1 MIDSTGGAGGVP
13 EGADGAFDG
22 AAGPRG
28 VTISQAE
35 LLDMVMTDA
44 EQFAFEANR
53 VAARRLASI
62 GRAIR
67 MARENPNI
75 YVLPELMSRAEARD
89 WAVRAAATELSM
101 RLLIPTS
108 TVLNEAAE
116 AHTLAARLPRLW
128 LEFLDGA
135 TSYPIVRAAVE
146 TITGWDDDDAVARFD
161 SELAGI
167 AGRVTVASFRS
178 RAKRL
183 RDRLSAATMA
193 ERHRRALTE
202 RRVVFDDAPEGM
214 MWLHALIPA
223 LDGVKIRARL
233 NATAKRQSQLAGE
246 TRTRDQLRADQ
257 FADWLT
263 GAGTATAV
271 QTRVLVTVPLIAGLL
286 EKPVR
291 DARASAGSAGG
302 GGANTDEPDSAT
314 PPATDTATPT
324 ASALPAHP
332 WLDVATIDGYGPI
345 STETARHIFD
355 TATAFRR
362 LIVDPI
368 TAEPLYLERTHYRPS
383 QAQRDWLTLTY
394 QRCSRPGCNSLAAT
408 SDVDHIHD
416 WAHGG
421 TTDIDNLAPLCPP
434 EHRLKHV
441 TLLRPEKT
449 SEQRPEQPPESKK
462 SADVRATLEHLL
474 ASSAPSVGSDSDRA
488 AHDWADEKL
497 TLDPNPP
504 RRRWA
509 SPTGYISDTEPPP
522 F

>member
-1 MIDSTGGAGGVP
+1 MIDSTGAAGSVP
-13 EGADGAFDG
+13 EGADGALD

-28 VTISQAE
+28 ATISQAE

-44 EQFAFEANR
+44 EQFAFETNR

-67 MARENPNI
+67 MARENPSI

-101 RLLIPTS
+101 RLLIPTA

-116 AHTLAARLPRLW
+116 AHTLAARLPKLW

-135 TSYPIVRAAVE
+135 TSYQIVRAAVE

-202 RRVVFDDAPEGM
+202 RRVVFEDAPEGM
-214 MWLHALIPA
+214 MWLHALVPA

-233 NATAKRQSQLAGE
+233 NATAKQASRVAGE

-257 FADWLT
+257 LSAWLT
-263 GAGTATAV
+263 GAGTPTAV

-291 DARASAGSAGG
+291 DTRGAAAGPVTAPG
-302 GGANTDEPDSAT
+302 TDLM
-314 PPATDTATPT
+314 TATAAASGPDGDGAAVEFDRPAPVSHAPT

-345 STETARHIFD
+345 STETARQIFD

-368 TAEPLYLERTHYRPS
+368 TAEPLYLDRTQYRPS

-394 QRCSRPGCNSLAAT
+394 QRCSRPGCNNLAAT
-408 SDVDHIHD
+408 GDVDHIHD

-434 EHRLKHV
+434 GHKLKHV
-441 TLLRPEKT
+441 TWLRPEQT
-449 SEQRPEQPPESKK
+449 SQPQPQPQP
-462 SADVRATLEHLL
+462 
-474 ASSAPSVGSDSDRA
+474 APSPSPEDTA
-488 AHDWADEKL
+488 AEQL
-497 TLDPNPP
+497 TLDPRPP
-504 RRRWA
+504 RRRWT
-509 SPTGYISDTEPPP
+509 SPTGYTSDSDIPP

>member
-1 MIDSTGGAGGVP
+1 MIESTGEAGGGP
-13 EGADGAFDG
+13 EGADGALDG
-22 AAGPRG
+22 ALDSASGAPDHAAGPRG

-44 EQFAFEANR
+44 EQFAFETNR
-53 VAARRLASI
+53 IAARRLATI

-67 MARENPNI
+67 MARENPSI
-75 YVLPELMSRAEARD
+75 YVLPELLSRAEARD

-101 RLLIPTS
+101 RLLIPTA

-116 AHTLAARLPRLW
+116 AHTLTARLPKLW

-146 TITGWDDDDAVARFD
+146 AITGWDDDDAVARFD
-161 SELAGI
+161 TELAGI

-183 RDRLSAATMA
+183 RDRLSAATLA

-202 RRVVFDDAPEGM
+202 RRVVFEDAPEGM

-223 LDGVKIRARL
+223 LDGVKIRTRL
-233 NATAKRQSQLAGE
+233 NATAKQASRVTGE

-257 FADWLT
+257 FSAWLT
-263 GAGTATAV
+263 GAGTPTAV

-291 DARASAGSAGG
+291 DAR
-302 GGANTDEPDSAT
+302 TTPT
-314 PPATDTATPT
+314 PPPT
-324 ASALPAHP
+324 ASGLPEHP

-345 STETARHIFD
+345 STETARQIFD

-368 TAEPLYLERTHYRPS
+368 TAEPLYLDRTQYRPS

-408 SDVDHIHD
+408 SDIDHIHD

-421 TTDIDNLAPLCPP
+421 RTDIDNLAPLCPP
-434 EHRLKHV
+434 DHTLKH
-441 TLLRPEKT
+441 TTSLGPEQT
-449 SEQRPEQPPESKK
+449 PEPRPEQAPETKK

-474 ASSAPSVGSDSDRA
+474 TSSAPPDGPDSDRA
-488 AHDWADEKL
+488 TRDWPDENL
-497 TLDPNPP
+497 TLDPKPP
-504 RRRWA
+504 RRRWT

>member
-1 MIDSTGGAGGVP
+1 MIDSTGEVGGGP
-13 EGADGAFDG
+13 EGADGA
-22 AAGPRG
+22 RG

-44 EQFAFEANR
+44 EQFAFETNR

-67 MARENPNI
+67 MARENPYI
-75 YVLPELMSRAEARD
+75 YVLPELMTRTEARD

-101 RLLIPTS
+101 RLLIPAA

-116 AHTLAARLPRLW
+116 AHTLAARLPKLW

-146 TITGWDDDDAVARFD
+146 AISGWDDDDAVARFD
-161 SELAGI
+161 TELAGI
-167 AGRVTVASFRS
+167 AGRVTVASFRG

-183 RDRLSAATMA
+183 RDRLSAASLA

-202 RRVVFDDAPEGM
+202 RRVVFEDAPEGM
-214 MWLHALIPA
+214 MWLHALVPA
-223 LDGVKIRARL
+223 LDGAKIRTRL
-233 NATAKRQSQLAGE
+233 NATAKQASRVTGE

-257 FADWLT
+257 FSDWLT
-263 GAGTATAV
+263 GAGTPTAV

-291 DARASAGSAGG
+291 DARASAGVAGYG
-302 GGANTDEPDSAT
+302 GESTDDPDITA
-314 PPATDTATPT
+314 PPATATPAPT
-324 ASALPAHP
+324 ASGLPAHP

-368 TAEPLYLERTHYRPS
+368 TAEPLYLDRTQYRPS

-408 SDVDHIHD
+408 ADVDHIHD

-434 EHRLKHV
+434 DHTLKH
-441 TLLRPEKT
+441 TTWLGPEQT
-449 SEQRPEQPPESKK
+449 PEPRPEQSPESTKGT
-462 SADVRATLEHLL
+462 DVRAALEHLL
-474 ASSAPSVGSDSDRA
+474 TSSAPPDGPDSDRA
-488 AHDWADEKL
+488 TRDWRDEKL
-497 TLDPNPP
+497 TLDPKPP
-504 RRRWA
+504 RRRWT
-509 SPTGYISDTEPPP
+509 SPTGYTSDTEPPP

>member
-1 MIDSTGGAGGVP
+1 MIESTDETGGVP
-13 EGADGAFDG
+13 EGADGSAG
-22 AAGPRG
+22 ARG

-53 VAARRLASI
+53 VAARRLATI

-67 MARENPNI
+67 MAQENPHI
-75 YVLPELMSRAEARD
+75 YVLPELMTRAEARD

-101 RLLIPTS
+101 RLLIPTA
-108 TVLNEAAE
+108 TVVNEAAE
-116 AHTLAARLPRLW
+116 AHTLAARLPKLW

-146 TITGWDDDDAVARFD
+146 TITGWDDADAIARFD
-161 SELAGI
+161 DELAGI

-183 RDRLSAATMA
+183 RDRLSAATLA

-202 RRVVFDDAPEGM
+202 RRVVFEDAPEGM
-214 MWLHALIPA
+214 MWLHALVPA
-223 LDGVKIRARL
+223 LDGVKIRTRL
-233 NATAKRQSQLAGE
+233 NATAKQASRVTGE

-257 FADWLT
+257 FSAWLT
-263 GAGTATAV
+263 GTGTPTAV

-291 DARASAGSAGG
+291 DARVSTETTG
-302 GGANTDEPDSAT
+302 
-314 PPATDTATPT
+314 
-324 ASALPAHP
+324 SALPEHP

-345 STETARHIFD
+345 STETARQIFD
-355 TATAFRR
+355 TATAFRC

-368 TAEPLYLERTHYRPS
+368 TAEPLHLDRTQYRPS

-408 SDVDHIHD
+408 SDIDHIHD

-421 TTDIDNLAPLCPP
+421 RTDIDNLAPLCPP
-434 EHRLKHV
+434 DHTLKH
-441 TLLRPEKT
+441 TTWLGPEQPP
-449 SEQRPEQPPESKK
+449 EPRPEQAPETRPEQSPESKK
-462 SADVRATLEHLL
+462 SADVRAALEHLL
-474 ASSAPSVGSDSDRA
+474 TSSAPSDGPDSDRA
-488 AHDWADEKL
+488 TRDWPDENL
-497 TLDPNPP
+497 TLDPKPP

-509 SPTGYISDTEPPP
+509 SPTGYTSDTEPPP

>member
-1 MIDSTGGAGGVP
+1 MIDSTGEAGSGP
-13 EGADGAFDG
+13 EGAEGADG

-35 LLDMVMTDA
+35 LLDRVMTDA

-53 VAARRLASI
+53 VAARRLATI

-67 MARENPNI
+67 MARENPHI
-75 YVLPELMSRAEARD
+75 YVLPELMTRAEARD

-101 RLLIPTS
+101 RLLIPTA

-116 AHTLAARLPRLW
+116 AHTLAARLPKLW

-146 TITGWDDDDAVARFD
+146 AITGWGDDDAVARFD

-183 RDRLSAATMA
+183 RDRLSAATLA

-202 RRVVFDDAPEGM
+202 RRVVFEDAPEGM
-214 MWLHALIPA
+214 MWLHALVPA
-223 LDGVKIRARL
+223 LDGAKIRTRL
-233 NATAKRQSQLAGE
+233 NATAKQASRVTGE

-257 FADWLT
+257 LSDWLT
-263 GAGTATAV
+263 GAGTPTAV
-271 QTRVLVTVPLIAGLL
+271 QTRVLVTVPLMAGLL

-291 DARASAGSAGG
+291 DAR
-302 GGANTDEPDSAT
+302 T
-314 PPATDTATPT
+314 TPT
-324 ASALPAHP
+324 PLSTAPRLPAHP

-345 STETARHIFD
+345 STETARQIFD

-368 TAEPLYLERTHYRPS
+368 TAEPLYLDRTQYRPS

-408 SDVDHIHD
+408 SDIDHIHD

-421 TTDIDNLAPLCPP
+421 RTDIDNLAPLCPP
-434 EHRLKHV
+434 DHTLKH
-441 TLLRPEKT
+441 TTWLG
-449 SEQRPEQPPESKK
+449 PEQPSQLQPQPQPAASPPPSPSPE
-462 SADVRATLEHLL
+462 DT
-474 ASSAPSVGSDSDRA
+474 A
-488 AHDWADEKL
+488 AEQL
-497 TLDPNPP
+497 TLDPRPP
-504 RRRWA
+504 RRRWT
-509 SPTGYISDTEPPP
+509 SPTGYTSDSDIPP

>member
-1 MIDSTGGAGGVP
+1 MIESTGEAGGAP
-13 EGADGAFDG
+13 EGADGALDGVFDG
-22 AAGPRG
+22 AAGARG
-28 VTISQAE
+28 ATISQAE

-44 EQFAFEANR
+44 EQFSFETNR
-53 VAARRLASI
+53 VAARRLATI

-75 YVLPELMSRAEARD
+75 YVLPELMTRTEARD

-101 RLLIPTS
+101 RLLIPTA

-116 AHTLAARLPRLW
+116 AHTLAARLPKLW

-161 SELAGI
+161 EELAGI

-183 RDRLSAATMA
+183 RDRLSAASLA

-202 RRVVFDDAPEGM
+202 RRVVFEDAPEGM
-214 MWLHALIPA
+214 MWLHALVPA
-223 LDGVKIRARL
+223 LDGVKIRTRL
-233 NATAKRQSQLAGE
+233 NATAKQASRVAGE

-257 FADWLT
+257 LSDWLT
-263 GAGTATAV
+263 GTGTPTAV

-302 GGANTDEPDSAT
+302 GGANTDEPDRAT

-324 ASALPAHP
+324 PSALPAHP

-345 STETARHIFD
+345 STETARQIFD

-368 TAEPLYLERTHYRPS
+368 TAEPLHLDRTQYRPS

-408 SDVDHIHD
+408 SDIDHIHD

-421 TTDIDNLAPLCPP
+421 RTDIDNLAPLCPP
-434 EHRLKHV
+434 EHKLKHV
-441 TLLRPEKT
+441 TLLRPEGTPRPENTT
-449 SEQRPEQPPESKK
+449 SERSPIGPLPDTGAPAYGPDSDPAARDWSDEGQTLQPPS
-462 SADVRATLEHLL
+462 
-474 ASSAPSVGSDSDRA
+474 
-488 AHDWADEKL
+488 
-497 TLDPNPP
+497 P
-504 RRRWA
+504 RLPRWS
-509 SPTGYISDTEPPP
+509 SPTGYRSTPAADPP

>member
-1 MIDSTGGAGGVP
+1 MIDSTGGAGGMP
-13 EGADGAFDG
+13 EGADGALEP
-22 AAGPRG
+22 AGPRG

-44 EQFAFEANR
+44 EQFAFETNR
-53 VAARRLASI
+53 IAARRLASI

-67 MARENPNI
+67 MARENPHI

-101 RLLIPTS
+101 RLLIPTA
-108 TVLNEAAE
+108 TVLNEASE
-116 AHTLAARLPRLW
+116 AHTLAARLPKLW

-146 TITGWDDDDAVARFD
+146 AITGWDDHDAVARFD
-161 SELAGI
+161 TELAGI

-183 RDRLSAATMA
+183 RDRLSAATLA

-202 RRVVFDDAPEGM
+202 RRVVFEDAPEGM

-223 LDGVKIRARL
+223 LDGAKIRARL
-233 NATAKRQSQLAGE
+233 NATAKQASRASGE

-257 FADWLT
+257 LSDWLT
-263 GAGTATAV
+263 GAGTSTAV

-291 DARASAGSAGG
+291 DTRVASTSTSTSTSTP
-302 GGANTDEPDSAT
+302 TDH
-314 PPATDTATPT
+314 PT

-368 TAEPLYLERTHYRPS
+368 TAEPLYLDRTQYRPS

-408 SDVDHIHD
+408 GDVDHIHD

-421 TTDIDNLAPLCPP
+421 RTDIDNLAPLCPP
-434 EHRLKHV
+434 EHKLKHV

-449 SEQRPEQPPESKK
+449 SEQRPEQPPESTK

-474 ASSAPSVGSDSDRA
+474 TSSAPSDGPDSDRA
-488 AHDWADEKL
+488 THDWPDENL
-497 TLDPNPP
+497 TLDPKPP
-504 RRRWA
+504 RRRWT
-509 SPTGYISDTEPPP
+509 SPTGYTSDTDPPP

>member
-1 MIDSTGGAGGVP
+1 MIDSTGEAGSGP
-13 EGADGAFDG
+13 EGADGA
-22 AAGPRG
+22 GPRG
-28 VTISQAE
+28 ATISQAE

-44 EQFAFEANR
+44 EQFAFETNR
-53 VAARRLASI
+53 IAARRLATI

-67 MARENPNI
+67 MARENPHI
-75 YVLPELMSRAEARD
+75 YVLPELMTRTEARD

-101 RLLIPTS
+101 RLLIPTA
-108 TVLNEAAE
+108 TVLNEATE
-116 AHTLAARLPRLW
+116 AHTLAARLPKLW

-135 TSYPIVRAAVE
+135 TSYQIVRAAVE
-146 TITGWDDDDAVARFD
+146 AITGWDDDEAVARFD

-202 RRVVFDDAPEGM
+202 RRVVFEDAPEGM
-214 MWLHALIPA
+214 MWLHALVPA
-223 LDGVKIRARL
+223 LDGVKIRTRL
-233 NATAKRQSQLAGE
+233 NATAKQASRVAGE

-257 FADWLT
+257 LSAWLT
-263 GAGTATAV
+263 GAGTPTAV

-291 DARASAGSAGG
+291 DARVASTSTSTSTDRPSASG
-302 GGANTDEPDSAT
+302 
-314 PPATDTATPT
+314 
-324 ASALPAHP
+324 LPAHP

-368 TAEPLYLERTHYRPS
+368 TAEPLYLDRTHYRPS

-408 SDVDHIHD
+408 SDIDHTHD

-421 TTDIDNLAPLCPP
+421 ATDIDNLAPLCPP
-434 EHRLKHV
+434 DHTLKH
-441 TLLRPEKT
+441 TTWLGPEQT
-449 SEQRPEQPPESKK
+449 PEPRPEQAPESKK
-462 SADVRATLEHLL
+462 SADVRAALQDLL
-474 ASSAPSVGSDSDRA
+474 TSSAPSTGPDSDRA
-488 AHDWADEKL
+488 TRDWPDENL
-497 TLDPNPP
+497 TLDPKPS
-504 RRRWA
+504 RRRWT
-509 SPTGYISDTEPPP
+509 SPTGYISDTDPPP

>member
-1 MIDSTGGAGGVP
+1 MIDSTGEAGSGP
-13 EGADGAFDG
+13 EGAGGAFDG

-44 EQFAFEANR
+44 EQFTFETNR
-53 VAARRLASI
+53 VAARRLATI

-67 MARENPNI
+67 MARENPHI
-75 YVLPELMSRAEARD
+75 YVLPELMTRAEARD

-101 RLLIPTS
+101 RLLIPTA

-116 AHTLAARLPRLW
+116 AHTLTARLPKLW

-146 TITGWDDDDAVARFD
+146 AITGWDDDDAVARFD
-161 SELAGI
+161 TELAGI

-202 RRVVFDDAPEGM
+202 RRVVFEDAPEGM
-214 MWLHALIPA
+214 IWLHALIPA
-223 LDGVKIRARL
+223 LDGAKIRARL
-233 NATAKRQSQLAGE
+233 NATAKRQSQVAGD

-257 FADWLT
+257 LSGWLT
-263 GAGTATAV
+263 GTGTPTAV

-291 DARASAGSAGG
+291 DARVSTETTG
-302 GGANTDEPDSAT
+302 
-314 PPATDTATPT
+314 
-324 ASALPAHP
+324 SALPAHP
-332 WLDVATIDGYGPI
+332 WLDIATIDGYGPI
-345 STETARHIFD
+345 STETARQIFD

-368 TAEPLYLERTHYRPS
+368 TAEPLHLDRTQYRPS

-408 SDVDHIHD
+408 SDIDHIHD

-421 TTDIDNLAPLCPP
+421 RTDIDNLAPLCPP
-434 EHRLKHV
+434 EHKLKHV
-441 TLLRPEKT
+441 TLLRPEGTPRSENTT
-449 SEQRPEQPPESKK
+449 SERSPIGPLPDTSAPACGPDSDPAARDWSDEGQTLQPPS
-462 SADVRATLEHLL
+462 
-474 ASSAPSVGSDSDRA
+474 
-488 AHDWADEKL
+488 
-497 TLDPNPP
+497 P
-504 RRRWA
+504 RLPRWT
-509 SPTGYISDTEPPP
+509 SPTGYRSTPTADPP